1 MLHYAAGGVRRHV
14 FGAINVGKGIWN
26 THFHP
31 ASGEVWWGL
40 KQHVEAAWTQHAE
53 RRMSR
58 HGTSVLHQ
66 QAAVQPLGSASLT
79 LEGTQ
84 WSTLRH
90 VGQSAPKPYRPL
102 GHLFKVQQVSKRASK
117 VSTRPGRPVKLKQ

>member
-1 MLHYAAGGVRRHV
+1 MVGPEATCGGSLD
-14 FGAINVGKGIWN
+14 
-26 THFHP
+26 T
-31 ASGEVWWGL
+31 
-40 KQHVEAAWTQHAE
+40 AWSE
-53 RRMSR
+53 WRMSR

-66 QAAVQPLGSASLT
+66 QAAVQPLGSADLT

-102 GHLFKVQQVSKRASK
+102 GHLFKVQQLSKRASK
-117 VSTRPGRPVKLKQ
+117 ESMRPGGPVKIDATTLGWAMRQP